1 MNLLLNIRIA
11 FNSIRANIT
20 RTVITCLIISIGIM
34 ALVGI
39 LTAIDGV
46 ESSLVKNFSFMGA
59 NSFNIQN
66 RSSNFQL
73 GRNSKRVQFDVISYK
88 EALEFKERFEYQ
100 ADVSVYSNNSY
111 AAVAKYKSIKTNPN
125 TLLVGG
131 DENYLRVAGY
141 EIDEGRNIT
150 NADVDMQNLVV
161 VIGQEISENLF
172 NKQSPIDK
180 TIKVGAVNMRVIG
193 VLKSKGSAFDFGG
206 DRVIVSPVSVARHS
220 FPLSNAS
227 YNIGVAVDD
236 VMALDPTADYSISL
250 FRQVRK
256 LKIKEEDNFS
266 IVKSDSLSQALLS
279 NLQLIILA
287 AVLIASI
294 TLLGAAIALMNIML
308 VSVTERTKEI
318 GTRKAIGAKS
328 KTVLNQFVIEA
339 ITICQLGGLGGVIF
353 GLIIGNLTSNYIGGS
368 FIVPWDWIALAL
380 LVCTVVGLFA
390 GIWPAY
396 KASKIDPIEALRY
409 E

>member
-1 MNLLLNIRIA
+1 
-11 FNSIRANIT
+11 
-20 RTVITCLIISIGIM
+20 
-34 ALVGI
+34 
-39 LTAIDGV
+39 
-46 ESSLVKNFSFMGA
+46 
-59 NSFNIQN
+59 
-66 RSSNFQL
+66 
-73 GRNSKRVQFDVISYK
+73 
-88 EALEFKERFEYQ
+88 
-100 ADVSVYSNNSY
+100 
-111 AAVAKYKSIKTNPN
+111 
-125 TLLVGG
+125 
-131 DENYLRVAGY
+131 
-141 EIDEGRNIT
+141 
-150 NADVDMQNLVV
+150 V

-193 VLKSKGSAFDFGG
+193 VLKSKGSAYDFGG
-206 DRVIVSPVSVARHS
+206 DRVVVSPVSVARHS
-220 FPLSNAS
+220 FPMSNGS

-236 VMALDPTADYSISL
+236 VMALDPTADYSVSL

-256 LKIKEEDNFS
+256 LKIKEEENFS

-339 ITICQLGGLGGVIF
+339 ITICQLGGLGGVVF

-368 FIVPWDWIALAL
+368 FIVPWDWIVLAL
-380 LVCTVVGLFA
+380 VVCTIVGLFA